1 MPYKD
6 IHGGDIPGYSEQL
19 GTTTAF
25 GYYVSTAQKNPAGLE
40 VDVHVTDGPK
50 QKWVYVQATT
60 DDISPNVMCLW
71 AEATTGRYV
80 TDDWTL
86 SVALTTDQY
95 GSIAAGVSK
104 TTITSSYWG
113 WLQKTGWTTGIKKTS
128 SATADALAA
137 GQPITVGQSTTDD
150 GAVIGIPKTQ
160 TADTTAAV
168 TVYYLPKIGVNL
180 VALGSTTNATG
191 MVILQIP

>member
-19 GTTTAF
+19 ATTTAF
-25 GYYVSTAQKNPAGLE
+25 GYYVSTAQKNPAGFE
-40 VDVHVTDGPK
+40 VDVHVADGPK

-60 DDISPNVMCLW
+60 DDISPNVVCLW

-95 GSIAAGVSK
+95 PNIAAGVSK

-113 WLQKTGWTTGIKKTS
+113 WLQKSGWTTGIKKTS
-128 SATADALAA
+128 GATANALFA
-137 GQPITVGQSTTDD
+137 GQAIMVGQSTTDD
-150 GAVIGIPKTQ
+150 GAIHPIAKNQTNASTETVTILHQISIGV
-160 TADTTAAV
+160 ALAAV
-168 TVYYLPKIGVNL
+168 VSN
-180 VALGSTTNATG
+180 TNVTG
-191 MVILQIP
+191 MVALCIP